1 MVTQQWAS
9 ERHQHRARGREGG
22 RARTQSDAA
31 LSSFKTMW
39 RGRLIWSPKWLLL
52 LCIAAPLKC
61 IPPHTHTDTQH
72 KHMHA
77 KNTHWHPSAYTRRR
91 YRCRT
96 WVTQMCFPRISPR
109 CKLAIAGN
117 KEDEEARQSA
127 PCRRERERANGKS
140 GVFYWGRKIGR
151 EWRDTEHKQRA
162 TE

>member
-96 WVTQMCFPRISPR
+96 WVTQMCFPRIYLLAANSPSLGIKR
-109 CKLAIAGN
+109 MRKHGRARRAG
-117 KEDEEARQSA
+117 E
-127 PCRRERERANGKS
+127 REREQMGRAVCFTEG
-140 GVFYWGRKIGR
+140 GR
-151 EWRDTEHKQRA
+151 
-162 TE
+162 